1 MIKNI
6 LVPLD
11 GSEHSKGAL
20 EYALWMAERFSG
32 ALFGQHVIDTVS
44 IEGTF
49 FHDISGSLGFEPYID
64 ISTKMREAL
73 EERGKAILEEFSRRC
88 RERSIRHESFLD
100 MGLVPNEIGERAKAA
115 DLVVIGHRGIN
126 EEFSTG
132 LLGGTAENVTRKSP
146 RPVFVSTK
154 IFHAIER
161 PLLAYDASQRAG
173 AAMESAAE
181 FCARF
186 KLPLTVLHI
195 SGGGDGGGGEEGAAM
210 ESAAEFCARFKLPLT
225 VLHIARDEA
234 LGQKVL
240 QTARSYLA
248 SYEIDARYELARGYP
263 EQKIID
269 YLVNFGY
276 DLLFIGAYGHR
287 RIIELVIGSATEYVL
302 RKSPRPVFLSR

>member
-11 GSEHSKGAL
+11 GSEHAKGAL
-20 EYALWMAERFSG
+20 EYALWMAERFGG
-32 ALFGQHVIDTVS
+32 ALFGQHVIDMVS

-73 EERGKAILEEFSRRC
+73 EERGKTILEEFSRRC
-88 RERSIRHESFLD
+88 RERNIRCETFLD
-100 MGLVPNEIGERAKAA
+100 MGLVPNEICERAKAA

-132 LLGGTAENVTRKSP
+132 FLGGTAENVTRKSP
-146 RPVFVSTK
+146 RPVFVSTRA
-154 IFHAIER
+154 FRAIER

-195 SGGGDGGGGEEGAAM
+195 
-210 ESAAEFCARFKLPLT
+210 
-225 VLHIARDEA
+225 ARDET
-234 LGQKVL
+234 LGQKAL

-248 SYEIDARYELARGYP
+248 SYEIEARYELARGYP
-263 EQKIID
+263 EQKIVD